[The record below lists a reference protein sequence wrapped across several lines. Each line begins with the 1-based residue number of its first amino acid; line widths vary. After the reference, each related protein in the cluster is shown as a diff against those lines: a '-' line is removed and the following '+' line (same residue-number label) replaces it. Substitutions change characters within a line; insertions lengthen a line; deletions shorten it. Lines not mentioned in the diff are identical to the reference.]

1 MKNIKNIHK
10 IYIFLAI
17 IFMFCSC
24 FSIKCFGYE
33 NNKGLKEYYSKQ
45 MQKPDY
51 KVVKAIVTDITFD
64 DTKEDKRDIPIES
77 DIRYQHL
84 RIKLISGN
92 HKGENYTVR
101 NTVEMISPYKLIFAK
116 GDKMLLHLTEG
127 EGGKVVNLKIYE
139 RSREGILYFIII
151 FFMALLILIGGN
163 KGFKSAL
170 TLIFMGFLIVFVL
183 LPLIRKGYNPILVS
197 IFISTLSVIFTLT
210 LVSGRNKKTLTAILG
225 TVGGVIIAGI
235 IAMIVGNIANL
246 TGVGTEDA
254 QMLAY
259 IPQNKYIDFKGLLY
273 GGIIIGALG
282 AIMDVTMS
290 VSSAMWEIRDI
301 KPKIKSK
308 ELIKSGMNI
317 GKDIMG
323 SMANT
328 LILAYAGGSIYIMLL
343 FSMFKMDILEII
355 NLEPIASEI
364 IRAMAGS
371 VGLICAIPLTVLIA
385 ATLGKRQSKKV

>member
-1 MKNIKNIHK
+1 MKHIKRVH
-10 IYIFLAI
+10 IFLFI
-17 IFMFCSC
+17 IFIFSTC
-24 FSIKCFGYE
+24 FSVQCFAE
-33 NNKGLKEYYSKQ
+33 EKSKGLREYYSKQ
-45 MQKPDY
+45 MEKPDY
-51 KVVKAIVTDITFD
+51 KTIKARVIDITFD
-64 DTKEDKRDIPIES
+64 DTKENKKDIPIES

-84 RIKLISGN
+84 KIEIISGN
-92 HKGENYTVR
+92 HKGERYTVR
-101 NTVEMISPYKLIFAK
+101 NTVEMISPYKLVFKK

-127 EGGKVVNLKIYE
+127 DGGKVVNLKIYE
-139 RSREGILYFIII
+139 RSREGILYFIVIL
-151 FFMALLILIGGN
+151 FMALLILIGGK
-163 KGFKSAL
+163 KGLKSVI
-170 TLIFMGFLIVFVL
+170 TLIFMGLLIIFVL

-197 IFISTLSVIFTLT
+197 IFISILSVIFTLT

-225 TVGGVIIAGI
+225 TIGGVVIAGI

-246 TGVGTEDA
+246 TGVGSEDA

-290 VSSAMWEIRDI
+290 VSSAMWEIKEI

-323 SMANT
+323 SMSNT
-328 LILAYAGGSIYIMLL
+328 LILAYAGGAIYIMLL
-343 FSMFKMDILEII
+343 FSMFKMDPLEII
-355 NLEPIASEI
+355 NLEPIASKI

-371 VGLICAIPLTVLIA
+371 IGLICAIPLTVIIA
-385 ATLGKRQSKKV
+385 ASFSKNKK

>member
-1 MKNIKNIHK
+1 MKQIKRIH
-10 IYIFLAI
+10 IFLLF
-17 IFMFCSC
+17 IFIFYAC
-24 FSIKCFGYE
+24 FNVKCYAE
-33 NNKGLKEYYSKQ
+33 EKNRGLREYYSKQ
-45 MQKPDY
+45 MEKPDY
-51 KVVKAIVTDITFD
+51 KTVKAKVMGITFD
-64 DTKEDKRDIPIES
+64 DTKEDKKDIPIES

-84 RIKLISGN
+84 KIEIISGE
-92 HKGENYTVR
+92 HKGEEYTVR
-101 NTVEMISPYKLIFAK
+101 NTVEMISPYKLIFEK

-127 EGGKVVNLKIYE
+127 EEGKVVNLKIYE
-139 RSREGILYFIII
+139 RSREGILYFIVIL
-151 FFMALLILIGGN
+151 FMALLILIGGK
-163 KGFKSAL
+163 KGFKSAI
-170 TLIFMGFLIVFVL
+170 TLIFMGLLIIFVL

-197 IFISTLSVIFTLT
+197 IFISTLSVVFTLT

-235 IAMIVGNIANL
+235 IAMVVGNVANL
-246 TGVGTEDA
+246 TGVGSEDA

-259 IPQNKYIDFKGLLY
+259 IPQNEYIDFRGLLY

-323 SMANT
+323 SMSNT

-343 FSMFKMDILEII
+343 FSMFKMDPLEII
-355 NLEPIASEI
+355 NLEPITSEI

-371 VGLICAIPLTVLIA
+371 IGLICAIPLTVVIA
-385 ATLGKRQSKKV
+385 ASLGKRENKKC

>member
-1 MKNIKNIHK
+1 MKRIKRIH
-10 IYIFLAI
+10 IFLFI
-17 IFMFCSC
+17 IFIFSAC
-24 FSIKCFGYE
+24 FSVQCFAE
-33 NNKGLKEYYSKQ
+33 EKSKGLSEYYSKQ
-45 MQKPDY
+45 MEKPDY
-51 KVVKAIVTDITFD
+51 KTVKARVMDITFD
-64 DTKEDKRDIPIES
+64 DTKEDKKDTPIES

-84 RIKLISGN
+84 KIEIISGE
-92 HKGENYTVR
+92 HKGEEYTVR
-101 NTVEMISPYKLIFAK
+101 NTVEMISPYKLVFKK

-127 EGGKVVNLKIYE
+127 DGGKVVNLKIYE
-139 RSREGILYFIII
+139 RSREGILYFIVIL
-151 FFMALLILIGGN
+151 FMALLILIGGK
-163 KGFKSAL
+163 KGLKSVI
-170 TLIFMGFLIVFVL
+170 TLNFMGLLIIFVL

-197 IFISTLSVIFTLT
+197 IFISILSVIFTLT

-225 TVGGVIIAGI
+225 TIGGVVIAGI

-246 TGVGTEDA
+246 TGVGSEDA

-290 VSSAMWEIRDI
+290 VSSAMWEIREI

-323 SMANT
+323 SMSNT
-328 LILAYAGGSIYIMLL
+328 LILAYAGGAIYIMLL
-343 FSMFKMDILEII
+343 FSMFKMDPLEII

-371 VGLICAIPLTVLIA
+371 IGLICAIPLTVVIA
-385 ATLGKRQSKKV
+385 SSLAKKDR

>member
-1 MKNIKNIHK
+1 MKQIKRIH
-10 IYIFLAI
+10 IFLLI
-17 IFMFCSC
+17 IFIFYAC
-24 FSIKCFGYE
+24 FNVKCFAE
-33 NNKGLKEYYSKQ
+33 EKSKGLREYYSKQ
-45 MQKPDY
+45 MEKPDY
-51 KVVKAIVTDITFD
+51 RTVKAKVIDITFD
-64 DTKEDKRDIPIES
+64 DTKEDKKDIPIES

-84 RIKLISGN
+84 KIEIISGE
-92 HKGENYTVR
+92 HKGEEYTVR
-101 NTVEMISPYKLIFAK
+101 NTVEMISPYKLIFEK

-127 EGGKVVNLKIYE
+127 EEGEVVNLKIYE
-139 RSREGILYFIII
+139 RSREGILYFTVIL
-151 FFMALLILIGGN
+151 FMALLILIGGK
-163 KGFKSAL
+163 KGFKSAI
-170 TLIFMGFLIVFVL
+170 TLIFMGLLIIFVL
-183 LPLIRKGYNPILVS
+183 LPLIRKGYNPIFVS
-197 IFISTLSVIFTLT
+197 IFISTLSVVFTLT

-235 IAMIVGNIANL
+235 IAMTVGNIANL
-246 TGVGTEDA
+246 TGVGSEDA

-259 IPQNKYIDFKGLLY
+259 IPQNEYIDFRGLLY

-290 VSSAMWEIRDI
+290 VSSAMWEIREI

-323 SMANT
+323 SMSNT

-343 FSMFKMDILEII
+343 FSMFKMDPLEII

-371 VGLICAIPLTVLIA
+371 IGLICAIPLTVVIA
-385 ATLGKRQSKKV
+385 ASLGKKENNKC